1 MTTAIYFVI
10 GVALVFGVWLFLFA
24 LLKMGGD
31 E

>member
-1 MTTAIYFVI
+1 MTAIYFVI
-10 GVALVFGVWLFLFA
+10 GVALIFGAWLFIFA